1 MSELD
6 SPPKSF
12 GPALSFAEKGGGGAT
27 RGSNSRGTKGGRWV
41 GGRRW
46 KSENETATSG
56 RKDRRKWC
64 DKGKKLMDGGERHK
78 RMRAQGV
85 AERVGEWN
93 E

>member
-12 GPALSFAEKGGGGAT
+12 GPALSFAEKGDGGAT

-64 DKGKKLMDGGERHK
+64 DKGKKLMEGGGATQEDART
-78 RMRAQGV
+78 RCCRACG
-85 AERVGEWN
+85 RVE
-93 E
+93 